1 MIRVICED
9 PGLSRDIVSM
19 IRGAG
24 GEDAAAGPPDEV
36 EPMPSLLVAYGL
48 EAIRSVCELAGRR
61 GEHFQPV
68 MGLVSSMEEAEK
80 ARECGVSDVA
90 FYPTGREELV
100 FRAVRI
106 MGDSVFRVGDAV
118 VARHLLRFLLAW
130 SHRSGDP
137 FSLMKVVP
145 ADDGSP
151 VPRDLALDLMINL
164 RLSDHICHLAS
175 GGLLVL
181 MPQTSREQAQVALE
195 RLRRKVPAL
204 ANGELELTY
213 NGGTFGNAT
222 AEELLERL

>member
-9 PGLSRDIVSM
+9 PGITRDIVSM
-19 IRGAG
+19 IKGAG
-24 GEDAAAGPPDEV
+24 GEDAAAGPPEEG
-36 EPMPSLLVAYGL
+36 EPMPSLLLAYGL
-48 EAIRSVCELAGRR
+48 DAIRSVCDLAGRR
-61 GEHFQPV
+61 QEHFQPV
-68 MGLVSSMEEAEK
+68 MGLVRSMEEAEK
-80 ARECGVSDVA
+80 ARECGVSDVV

-100 FRAVRI
+100 YRAVRI

-130 SHRSGDP
+130 SHRSGEP
-137 FSLMKVVP
+137 FSLMKIMFVG
-145 ADDGSP
+145 DGDP

-164 RLSDHICHLAS
+164 RLSDHLCHLSS

-213 NGGTFGNAT
+213 NGGTFGNST